1 MLTPLTVLQGE
12 VPGLALPPAPGAC
25 SVPTSAALRLSS
37 GGISV
42 PPRPLPA
49 WQPLQR
55 LLQRLLALGPDTFS
69 MLGVGEGTKESLE
82 EPEVPV

>member
-1 MLTPLTVLQGE
+1 M
-12 VPGLALPPAPGAC
+12 
-25 SVPTSAALRLSS
+25 
-37 GGISV
+37 

-82 EPEVPV
+82 EPEVPVWPRPREPQVGLESRSRADVLRES